1 MPGFLHAFKDRCQTA
16 FSAVSQYRW
25 AIHALLVFFALAL
38 GFWGW
43 MLFEPGK
50 GVLGVLNNIFRTV
63 QLIALQFPTDF
74 RDVPWQLQVARL
86 LVPLFAVVASFH
98 VLIGSITR
106 PVRIG
111 LLPFARNH
119 IFIYGLEAL
128 TDAALAAFVSRGRR
142 VVIVAATVD
151 AARLGT
157 LEGLGGV
164 TVVDSDPLQP
174 QTFKSLALK
183 NGAAVFLVADDDVAN
198 LNVAMLVLAAAS
210 GRPADLPPLILAVR
224 IQREDLAKELDAAL
238 DGLARSQRV
247 QYHRLS
253 PSRESLRLE
262 LAQFAPIWTKR
273 DPRERSHVLLVGLT
287 GTWQQVA
294 FQIIVATQDHPT
306 ERPILTFVVT
316 NDEAEA
322 LQRWRTARPELDLI
336 VEIEVL
342 IRGDKELLPSG
353 DAVAKWRA
361 ARPVPH
367 LAIVL
372 REDADAIST
381 MLALRRPGTVLATEA
396 VPMLVHQS
404 KEDRVLYRL
413 GEIRIAERDLTRLV
427 AFGGLVRAESIDRV
441 LDRAGDEVAIRLH
454 AHYLDAAK
462 TLPPG
467 SPAALAT
474 WDGLT
479 ENLRDANRVVAD
491 HSPILF
497 AAAGLMIARS
507 EERTEVAAVTPDE
520 LERLAMIEHRRW
532 MADRLDHGWRR
543 GAIRDDRLML
553 HTDFVPWDE
562 LSDSD
567 KQKDCNSV
575 RALIASLAEVGRVLV
590 RKPRP

>member
-1 MPGFLHAFKDRCQTA
+1 
-16 FSAVSQYRW
+16 
-25 AIHALLVFFALAL
+25 
-38 GFWGW
+38 
-43 MLFEPGK
+43 
-50 GVLGVLNNIFRTV
+50 
-63 QLIALQFPTDF
+63 
-74 RDVPWQLQVARL
+74 
-86 LVPLFAVVASFH
+86 
-98 VLIGSITR
+98 
-106 PVRIG
+106 
-111 LLPFARNH
+111 
-119 IFIYGLEAL
+119 
-128 TDAALAAFVSRGRR
+128 
-142 VVIVAATVD
+142 
-151 AARLGT
+151 
-157 LEGLGGV
+157 
-164 TVVDSDPLQP
+164 
-174 QTFKSLALK
+174 
-183 NGAAVFLVADDDVAN
+183 
-198 LNVAMLVLAAAS
+198 
-210 GRPADLPPLILAVR
+210 
-224 IQREDLAKELDAAL
+224 
-238 DGLARSQRV
+238 
-247 QYHRLS
+247 
-253 PSRESLRLE
+253 
-262 LAQFAPIWTKR
+262 
-273 DPRERSHVLLVGLT
+273 
-287 GTWQQVA
+287 
-294 FQIIVATQDHPT
+294 
-306 ERPILTFVVT
+306 
-316 NDEAEA
+316 
-322 LQRWRTARPELDLI
+322 
-336 VEIEVL
+336 
-342 IRGDKELLPSG
+342 
-353 DAVAKWRA
+353 
-361 ARPVPH
+361 
-367 LAIVL
+367 
-372 REDADAIST
+372 
-381 MLALRRPGTVLATEA
+381 
-396 VPMLVHQS
+396 MLVHQS